1 MDIYLSCLIGG
12 AVALAI
18 LAFCGIGFHHAG
30 VHVGPGHASTA
41 GAHTHVGHS
50 GRGPV
55 HQGHSQSAAAD
66 RSDGGSI
73 FRLLGWLSPVYICGA
88 IVGFGATGTLVSPI
102 LQGWLQLGAALA
114 GAYVLCFFCIRPML
128 TGIQKW
134 ASLPAKTLSDA
145 MLEDGTAVTDFDA
158 KGYGLVRLNL
168 DGQVVQLLGQLDP
181 EEHSGSPIRS
191 GEVLF
196 VRSVDPA
203 RQRCV
208 VCRTSGSVFVRQ

>member
-1 MDIYLSCLIGG
+1 LDIYLSCLIGG
-12 AVALAI
+12 TIALAI
-18 LAFCGIGFHHAG
+18 LALCGIGFHHAG
-30 VHVGPGHASTA
+30 VQVGHGHTSTTA
-41 GAHTHVGHS
+41 AHTHVGHS
-50 GRGPV
+50 VRGHV
-55 HQGHSQSAAAD
+55 HQGHSQNAAD

-102 LQGWLQLGAALA
+102 FQGWLQFGAALV
-114 GAYVLCFFCIRPML
+114 GAYVLCSFCIRPML

-145 MLEDGTAVTDFDA
+145 IFENGTAVTDFDA

-181 EEHSGSPIRS
+181 EEQSGSPVRS
-191 GEVLF
+191 GEALF
-196 VRSVDPA
+196 VRSVDSA